1 MSRLW
6 RQVICDVLRD
16 AEQMLPIIPSLE
28 MLEAVQYRGRSSR
41 FIHKRRACY
50 GLVGG
55 LVGMYL
61 NSTAA
66 LAEVEEV
73 GEDLGRFS
81 ISTLPSDLSIEPLI
95 DNYDN
100 FSNKYLDNYRSGE
113 DLIPEAVWSLHS
125 SNQVHLGRIRD
136 GVESQ
141 IYTGSDSHFESSIL
155 WAGTAIALWNP
166 SNIYEYAA
174 LLPPPPLQFQV
185 ASCGGNK
192 AEHKDLDICS
202 IRGDDIFLQRAEL
215 QELSENEDNKLDT
228 VNNNNLVS
236 STNIGLSSDNN
247 QSNLSSSSPNPT
259 STGNILS
266 QGNLIV
272 LDQCDGPSVVC
283 AIVDI
288 DPPVTPVDL
297 PPTDVSAPPTDVSVP
312 PTDVSAPPTDV
323 SAPPTDVSA
332 PPIDALALVPAI
344 DPPLPVLPPTQ
355 IAFFD
360 NPEPSNL
367 PPVFTPSPLKPIPE
381 ASTWVMSIIGFA
393 AMVML
398 YDMRGRNRIK
408 QAIVITVLRLVQAMH
423 L

>member
-16 AEQMLPIIPSLE
+16 AEQMLPIIPCLE
-28 MLEAVQYRGRSSR
+28 MLEQVQYFGRSSR
-41 FIHKRRACY
+41 LIHKKSTCY
-50 GLVGG
+50 SLVGG
-55 LVGMYL
+55 LVGIYL

-73 GEDLGRFS
+73 SEDLGRFS
-81 ISTLPSDLSIEPLI
+81 ISTLPSDLSIEPLT

-100 FSNKYLDNYRSGE
+100 ISNKYLDNYRSGE
-113 DLIPEAVWSLHS
+113 DLIPETVWSLHS
-125 SNQVHLGRIRD
+125 NNQIHLGRIRD

-155 WAGTAIALWNP
+155 WARTAIALWNQ
-166 SNIYEYAA
+166 SIMYEYAA
-174 LLPPPPLQFQV
+174 SLPPPPLQFQV
-185 ASCGGNK
+185 ASCGGSK
-192 AEHKDLDICS
+192 AEHKDLDLCS
-202 IRGDDIFLQRAEL
+202 IRGEDIFLQKAEL
-215 QELSENEDNKLDT
+215 EELSENEDNKLDN

-236 STNIGLSSDNN
+236 STNIGSSSANN
-247 QSNLSSSSPNPT
+247 QPYPSSPTPT
-259 STGNILS
+259 PTPTGNPLS

-272 LDQCDGPSVVC
+272 LDQCDRPSVVC

-297 PPTDVSAPPTDVSVP
+297 PPIDVSAPPI
-312 PTDVSAPPTDV
+312 
-323 SAPPTDVSA
+323 DVSA

-344 DPPLPVLPPTQ
+344 DPPPPVVPPTQ

-360 NPEPSNL
+360 NQEPSNL
-367 PPVFTPSPLKPIPE
+367 PPVFTPTPLKPIPE
-381 ASTWVMSIIGFA
+381 ASTWVMTIIGFA
-393 AMVML
+393 AMIML
-398 YDMRGRNRIK
+398 CDMRGRNRIK
-408 QAIVITVLRLVQAMH
+408 QAVAITVIRLVQTMY

>member
-16 AEQMLPIIPSLE
+16 AEQMLPIIPCLE
-28 MLEAVQYRGRSSR
+28 MLEQVQYHGRSSR
-41 FIHKRRACY
+41 SIHKRYACY

-55 LVGMYL
+55 LVGIYL

-73 GEDLGRFS
+73 SEDLGRFS
-81 ISTLPSDLSIEPLI
+81 ISTLPSDLSIEPLT

-100 FSNKYLDNYRSGE
+100 ISKKYLDNYRSGA
-113 DLIPEAVWSLHS
+113 DLIPETVWSLHS
-125 SNQVHLGRIRD
+125 NNQIHLGRIRD
-136 GVESQ
+136 GAESQ
-141 IYTGSDSHFESSIL
+141 IYTGSDYYFESSIL
-155 WAGTAIALWNP
+155 WARTAGALWNP
-166 SNIYEYAA
+166 SIMYEYAA
-174 LLPPPPLQFQV
+174 SLPPPPLQFQV

-202 IRGDDIFLQRAEL
+202 IRGDDIFLQKAEL
-215 QELSENEDNKLDT
+215 EELSENEDNKLDN

-236 STNIGLSSDNN
+236 STNIGSSSANN
-247 QSNLSSSSPNPT
+247 QPYPSSPTPT
-259 STGNILS
+259 PTPTPTGNPLS

-272 LDQCDGPSVVC
+272 LDQCDRPSVLC

-297 PPTDVSAPPTDVSVP
+297 PPIDVSAPLIDVSAPPIDVSAPPTD
-312 PTDVSAPPTDV
+312 
-323 SAPPTDVSA
+323 
-332 PPIDALALVPAI
+332 ALALAPAI
-344 DPPLPVLPPTQ
+344 DPPPPVVPPTQ

-381 ASTWVMSIIGFA
+381 ASTWVMTIIGFA
-393 AMVML
+393 AMIML
-398 YDMRGRNRIK
+398 YDMRGRSRIK
-408 QAIVITVLRLVQAMH
+408 QAVAITVIRLVQTMH

>member
-1 MSRLW
+1 MSMLW
-6 RQVICDVLRD
+6 RQVICDLLRD
-16 AEQMLPIIPSLE
+16 AEQMLPIIPSVE
-28 MLEAVQYRGRSSR
+28 MLEQVQYLGRSSR
-41 FIHKRRACY
+41 LIHKKRACY

-55 LVGMYL
+55 LVGIYL

-73 GEDLGRFS
+73 SEDLGRFS
-81 ISTLPSDLSIEPLI
+81 ISTLPSDLSID
-95 DNYDN
+95 DNI
-100 FSNKYLDNYRSGE
+100 SNKYLDDYRSGE
-113 DLIPEAVWSLHS
+113 DIIPETVWSLHS
-125 SNQVHLGRIRD
+125 NNQIHLDRIRD

-166 SNIYEYAA
+166 SSIYEYAA

-192 AEHKDLDICS
+192 AEHKDLDFCS
-202 IRGDDIFLQRAEL
+202 IRGDDIFLQKAEL
-215 QELSENEDNKLDT
+215 EELSESEDNKLNNL
-228 VNNNNLVS
+228 NNNDLVS
-236 STNIGLSSDNN
+236 STNIGSSSGNNQPYPSLSS
-247 QSNLSSSSPNPT
+247 PTPTPTPTRNP
-259 STGNILS
+259 LS

-288 DPPVTPVDL
+288 DAPVTPVDL
-297 PPTDVSAPPTDVSVP
+297 SPIDA
-312 PTDVSAPPTDV
+312 
-323 SAPPTDVSA
+323 SA

-344 DPPLPVLPPTQ
+344 DPPPPVVPPTQ

-360 NPEPSNL
+360 NPEPPNL

-381 ASTWVMSIIGFA
+381 ASTWVMTIIGFA

-408 QAIVITVLRLVQAMH
+408 QAIVITLMRLVQAMR

>member
-6 RQVICDVLRD
+6 RQVICDMLRD

-28 MLEAVQYRGRSSR
+28 MLEQVQYLGRNSR
-41 FIHKRRACY
+41 FLHKRRACY

-55 LVGMYL
+55 LVGLYL

-66 LAEVEEV
+66 LAEVEGV
-73 GEDLGRFS
+73 SEDLGRFS

-95 DNYDN
+95 DNYD
-100 FSNKYLDNYRSGE
+100 SIYNKYLDNYHPGE
-113 DLIPEAVWSLHS
+113 DLIPDTVWSLHS
-125 SNQVHLGRIRD
+125 NNQINLGRIRD

-155 WAGTAIALWNP
+155 WAGTAIALLNP
-166 SNIYEYAA
+166 SSIYEYAA
-174 LLPPPPLQFQV
+174 LLLPTPLQFQV

-192 AEHKDLDICS
+192 AEHKDLDLCS
-202 IRGDDIFLQRAEL
+202 IRGDDIYLEKAEL
-215 QELSENEDNKLDT
+215 EVLSENKDNKLDNAD
-228 VNNNNLVS
+228 NNNIVY
-236 STNIGLSSDNN
+236 STNIE
-247 QSNLSSSSPNPT
+247 SSSAYNQPYPSSSTATLPP
-259 STGNILS
+259 TGNLLS

-283 AIVDI
+283 AS
-288 DPPVTPVDL
+288 PVTPVDL
-297 PPTDVSAPPTDVSVP
+297 PPIDVSVP
-312 PTDVSAPPTDV
+312 PI
-323 SAPPTDVSA
+323 DVSA
-332 PPIDALALVPAI
+332 PPINALALVPAI
-344 DPPLPVLPPTQ
+344 DAPPPVVPPTQ

-360 NPEPSNL
+360 NPEPLNL

-381 ASTWVMSIIGFA
+381 ASTWVMTIIGFA

-408 QAIVITVLRLVQAMH
+408 QAVAITVIRLVQAMR